1 MTKLHFKKILTFFRK
16 RRNFLSLSI
25 VLVVISIFSG
35 CGNNKNERAING
47 DRTDTSLKDTTE
59 LSTSSSAFDS
69 NSNQEV
75 GIKSEATAQLELN
88 YEDAQI
94 EYARVIANLGIEN
107 KIGYTTERVR
117 SNQITFNTSVSDEY
131 KSIRIQERGT
141 EDRYIYYLPL
151 GEGFIEHYGMKKY
164 PSSPT
169 TSPAKVYLKTDYDD
183 IALALLE
190 NQPNISD
197 NDLNIE
203 AINNGDF
210 TSLIGTWKNGKND
223 VLIINTDGTTN
234 MAFVVHGV
242 PESGK
247 TSKVPFASLSAG
259 GPGGAA
265 LGLYKIGFK
274 NPDGDSS
281 DSTKP
286 RLIITQQGGNYSS
299 DSYYYRQ

>member
-1 MTKLHFKKILTFFRK
+1 
-16 RRNFLSLSI
+16 
-25 VLVVISIFSG
+25 
-35 CGNNKNERAING
+35 
-47 DRTDTSLKDTTE
+47 
-59 LSTSSSAFDS
+59 
-69 NSNQEV
+69 
-75 GIKSEATAQLELN
+75 
-88 YEDAQI
+88 
-94 EYARVIANLGIEN
+94 
-107 KIGYTTERVR
+107 
-117 SNQITFNTSVSDEY
+117 
-131 KSIRIQERGT
+131 
-141 EDRYIYYLPL
+141 
-151 GEGFIEHYGMKKY
+151 MKKY

-190 NQPNISD
+190 NQTNISD

-259 GPGGAA
+259 GPGGVA